1 VSFLSWTFSLAAKLE
16 RPITRSVEVEQD
28 IRIPMADGTLTV
40 ANRYFPS
47 DGEGLPVILIRTPY
61 GQSRSKP
68 YAEVFAQRG
77 YQVVVQCCR
86 GTSGSEGEW
95 LPFQTDR
102 EDGLATID
110 WIRRQSWFGKKLGM
124 FGQSYMGFVQW
135 AVAADLPDEIGALAL
150 QITASAPR
158 EMMFAGGPFALRT
171 MAAWT
176 HLVGSQALGMSNLRY
191 TIQHFLKVPKAYDQ
205 IPLSEVDRFEL
216 GRHFPFFQQMIESEH
231 DDAPLWRA
239 MDFSDRVAEV
249 RAPAH
254 FLTGWFDIFLRGQLA
269 DYARLRDAGRPPQLM
284 IGPWGHTSPGL
295 LKPAFQESLRLFDA
309 HLRELPTTGTAY
321 SVRVFLMGA
330 REWMDLPAWPPDAHP
345 TTFYLQSGKMLAES
359 VLGDGPPDRYR
370 FDPRDPTPDPG
381 GNSDP
386 GFGSH
391 DNRRL
396 EVRADVLTY
405 TTEVLP
411 TDVDVIGIPVAELYV
426 GSSLEATDFV
436 VRLCDVSRRGKS
448 TNVCDG
454 VLRLGAGNNDR
465 RPTGSQKITI
475 EMWPTAYRFKE
486 GHRIRLHVA
495 SGAHPRFARNLGS
508 GEPICSAVSF
518 NVAEQEVFHDPHHPS
533 AVILPVRPMR

>member
-1 VSFLSWTFSLAAKLE
+1 MSFLSWTFSRVAKLG
-16 RPITRSVEVEQD
+16 RPITRRVQVERD
-28 IRIPMADGTLTV
+28 IRIPMADGTLIV
-40 ANRYFPS
+40 ANRYFPRN
-47 DGEGLPVILIRTPY
+47 GEGLPVILIRTPY

-102 EDGLATID
+102 EDGLATIT
-110 WIRRQSWFGKKLGM
+110 WIRAQPWFGEKLGM

-176 HLVGSQALGMSNLRY
+176 HLVGTQAQGMSNLRY

-249 RAPAH
+249 RVPAH

-269 DYARLRDAGRPPQLM
+269 DYTRLRDAGRAPRLM

-295 LKPAFQESLRLFDA
+295 LRPVFQESLRLFDS
-309 HLRELPTTGTAY
+309 HLRELPARGAAY

-330 REWMDLPAWPPDAHP
+330 REWVDLPSWPPETRP
-345 TTFYLQSGKMLAES
+345 TILYLRSNKMLAES
-359 VLGDGPPDRYR
+359 GPGDDPPDRYQ
-370 FDPRDPTPDPG
+370 FDPRHPTPDPG

-391 DNRRL
+391 DNRKL
-396 EVRADVLTY
+396 EARSDVLTY
-405 TTEVLP
+405 TTETLRSDL
-411 TDVDVIGIPVAELYV
+411 DVMGTVVVELHV
-426 GSSLEATDFV
+426 HSSLETTDFV

-448 TNVCDG
+448 VNVCDG
-454 VLRLGAGNNDR
+454 ALRLGVGNDNQQL
-465 RPTGSQKITI
+465 TGPLKITV
-475 EMWPTAYRFKE
+475 EMWPTAYRFKQ
-486 GHRIRLHVA
+486 GNRIRLQVA
-495 SGAHPRFARNLGS
+495 SGAHPRFSRNLGS
-508 GEPICSAVSF
+508 GEPIRSALTF
-518 NVAEQEVFHDPHHPS
+518 NIAEQEVFHDQDHPS
-533 AVILPVRPMR
+533 ALILPVGLMR

>member
-1 VSFLSWTFSLAAKLE
+1 
-16 RPITRSVEVEQD
+16 
-28 IRIPMADGTLTV
+28 
-40 ANRYFPS
+40 
-47 DGEGLPVILIRTPY
+47 
-61 GQSRSKP
+61 
-68 YAEVFAQRG
+68 
-77 YQVVVQCCR
+77 
-86 GTSGSEGEW
+86 
-95 LPFQTDR
+95 
-102 EDGLATID
+102 
-110 WIRRQSWFGKKLGM
+110 
-124 FGQSYMGFVQW
+124 
-135 AVAADLPDEIGALAL
+135 
-150 QITASAPR
+150 
-158 EMMFAGGPFALRT
+158 
-171 MAAWT
+171 
-176 HLVGSQALGMSNLRY
+176 
-191 TIQHFLKVPKAYDQ
+191 
-205 IPLSEVDRFEL
+205 
-216 GRHFPFFQQMIESEH
+216 MIESEH

-269 DYARLRDAGRPPQLM
+269 DYARLRNAGRPPQLM

-295 LKPAFQESLRLFDA
+295 LKPVFQESLRLFDA
-309 HLRELPTTGTAY
+309 HLRELPTTGTEY

-330 REWMDLPAWPPDAHP
+330 REWMDLPTWPPDTRP

-396 EVRADVLTY
+396 EARADVLTY

-411 TDVDVIGIPVAELYV
+411 TDVEVVGSPVAELYV

-436 VRLCDVSRRGKS
+436 ARLCDVSPRGKS

-454 VLRLGAGNNDR
+454 VLRLGAGNNNR
-465 RPTGSQKITI
+465 SPTGSQKITI

-495 SGAHPRFARNLGS
+495 SGAHPRFARNIGS
-508 GEPICSAVSF
+508 GEPICSAVTF
-518 NVAEQEVFHDPHHPS
+518 NVAEQEVFHDPYHPS

>member
-1 VSFLSWTFSLAAKLE
+1 MSVLSWIFSRVAKLD
-16 RPITRSVEVEQD
+16 RPITRRVQVERG

-40 ANRYFPS
+40 ANRYFPRN
-47 DGEGLPVILIRTPY
+47 GEGLPVILIRTPY
-61 GQSRSKP
+61 GLSRSKP

-86 GTSGSEGEW
+86 GTSGSLGEW

-102 EDGLATID
+102 EDGLATIA
-110 WIRRQSWFGKKLGM
+110 WIRGQPWFGEKLGM

-135 AVAADLPDEIGALAL
+135 AVAADMPNEIGALAL
-150 QITASAPR
+150 QIAASAPR

-176 HLVGSQALGMSNLRY
+176 HLVGSQAQGVGNLRY
-191 TIQHFLKVPKAYDQ
+191 TIQHFLKVPKAYNQ

-216 GRHFPFFQQMIESEH
+216 GQHFPFFQQMIESEYA
-231 DDAPLWRA
+231 DAPLWRS

-249 RAPAH
+249 KAPAH

-269 DYARLRDAGRPPQLM
+269 DYARLRDVGRAPRLM

-295 LKPAFQESLRLFDA
+295 LKPVFQESLHLFDS
-309 HLRELPTTGTAY
+309 HLRELPTTGTEY

-330 REWMDLPAWPPDAHP
+330 REWVDLPSWPPDTRP
-345 TTFYLQSGKMLAES
+345 TTLHLQSNKSLTES
-359 VLGDGPPDRYR
+359 ALGDGPPDRYR

-391 DNRRL
+391 GNRKL
-396 EVRADVLTY
+396 EARSDVLTY
-405 TTEVLP
+405 TTEALP
-411 TDVDVIGIPVAELYV
+411 SDVDVMGTVVAELFV
-426 GSSLEATDFV
+426 SSSLEATDFV
-436 VRLCDVSRRGKS
+436 ARLCDVSPRGKS

-454 VLRLGAGNNDR
+454 VLRLGMGNNYQR
-465 RPTGSQKITI
+465 LTGPMKIEV

-508 GEPICSAVSF
+508 GEPIGSAMTF
-518 NVAEQEVFHDPHHPS
+518 NVAEQEVFHDSDHPS
-533 AVILPVRPMR
+533 AVILPVRPLQ